1 MPSNGDSNL
10 DRLKDAGMI
19 IGDEPL
25 PEPFQ
30 HLVRGLTPHEVEML
44 VAVKNRLDAAG
55 EWHGLEPTAP
65 GELPQFT
72 NFMVF

>member
-10 DRLKDAGMI
+10 DRLRDAGLIMS
-19 IGDEPL
+19 DDL
-25 PEPFQ
+25 PDPFAR
-30 HLVRGLTPHEVEML
+30 LVDGLTPHEVEML
-44 VAVKNRLDAAG
+44 VAMKNRLDAAG

-65 GELPQFT
+65 GQLPRFT

>member
-10 DRLKDAGMI
+10 DRLRDAGLI
-19 IGDEPL
+19 IEDPL
-25 PEPFQ
+25 PAPFA
-30 HLVRGLTPHEVEML
+30 HFVDGLTSHEVEMI
-44 VAVKNRLDAAG
+44 VALKHRLDAAG

-65 GELPQFT
+65 GELPRFT

>member
-10 DRLKDAGMI
+10 DRLTQAGLI
-19 IGDEPL
+19 IADEL
-25 PEPFQ
+25 PPPFAR
-30 HLVRGLTPHEVEML
+30 LVDGLTPHEVEML
-44 VAVKNRLDAAG
+44 VAMKDRLDAAG

-65 GELPQFT
+65 GELPRFT